1 MTMAPM
7 RTLAVAVAAAL
18 TLAPALAGA
27 TPPPKAGAKKA
38 SACGVKILPLVE
50 GNSWTYEPTPAPR
63 LAIPDIARISPTRA
77 DALTITVK
85 TVETK
90 GPDTVV
96 TLEEK
101 TTYNLP
107 SKDPKKP
114 VTDERTVISTIT
126 CNAKKFEIS
135 PDSFFFAGEPG
146 GAAGVKLDS
155 IERPKDTSWKLT
167 NGGIGDAEWREDVVA
182 HWTRVATPGSDAN
195 LGGGKLWLERVF
207 TPQPKESV
215 TTKTGQYTT
224 EKIGIAVTGRVA
236 LDGAPP
242 DAKPMELPAGWLD
255 TVWLADGVGVVQ
267 VLNAYAQQYT
277 LVASAVQ

>member
-1 MTMAPM
+1 MNVSPM
-7 RTLAVAVAAAL
+7 RTLVVVAAFASV
-18 TLAPALAGA
+18 PAIAGA
-27 TPPPKAGAKKA
+27 TPPRVARKP

-63 LAIPDIARISPTRA
+63 AAPPDITRISPPRA

-85 TVETK
+85 KVETK
-90 GPDTVV
+90 GPDTTV

-101 TTYNLP
+101 TTYNRP

-114 VTDERTVISTIT
+114 VTDERTITTTIT

-146 GAAGVKLDS
+146 GAAGVKLDT

-167 NGGIGDAEWREDVVA
+167 NGGIGDADWREDVIA
-182 HWTRVATPGSDAN
+182 HWTRIATPGSDAN
-195 LGGGKLWLERVF
+195 LGSGKLWLERVF

-215 TTKTGQYTT
+215 TTKTGQYTA
-224 EKIGIAVTGRVA
+224 EKIGISVTGRVA

-242 DAKPMELPAGWLD
+242 DIKPMELPAGWLD

>member
-1 MTMAPM
+1 MNVSPM

-18 TLAPALAGA
+18 ALAPALAGA
-27 TPPPKAGAKKA
+27 TPPPKAGAKKVP
-38 SACGVKILPLVE
+38 ACGAKILPLVE
-50 GNSWTYEPTPAPR
+50 GNSWTYEPTPAPHA
-63 LAIPDIARISPTRA
+63 AIQDIARIAPPRA
-77 DALTITVK
+77 DAVTITVK

-101 TTYNLP
+101 TTYNMP

-114 VTDERTVISTIT
+114 VTDDRTVTTTIT

-146 GAAGVKLDS
+146 GAAGVKFDT
-155 IERPKDTSWKLT
+155 IERPKDTSWRLT
-167 NGGIGDAEWREDVVA
+167 NGGIGDTDWREDVVA

-195 LGGGKLWLERVF
+195 LGGGKLELERKF
-207 TPQPKESV
+207 TPQPKESI

-224 EKIGIAVTGRVA
+224 EKIGIAVTGGIT

-242 DAKPMELPAGWLD
+242 DSKRMELPAGWLD
-255 TVWLADGVGVVQ
+255 TMWLADGVGVVQ
-267 VLNAYAQQYT
+267 VLNAYGHQYT